1 MIIEP
6 LAAQAAAA
14 TSAGTATNLSS
25 ASVVQCYQ
33 SGSSAYLITVQDNS
47 TGSDVVV
54 GTLTLPATT
63 GSVLYIKKDPAHEI
77 FAANAAVLFT
87 PVRAHFAHPRTITT
101 AGL

>member
-33 SGSSAYLITVQDNS
+33 SGSSAYLITVQ
-47 TGSDVVV
+47 
-54 GTLTLPATT
+54 
-63 GSVLYIKKDPAHEI
+63 
-77 FAANAAVLFT
+77 
-87 PVRAHFAHPRTITT
+87 
-101 AGL
+101 